1 MWITY
6 CLKWLLE
13 MVLTYC
19 VHFCLACC
27 AFSDSYTSVS
37 TNLAKWTRQNTFSSS
52 EETLWKAE
60 ILVSLQTWEIVKGPD
75 DSFIK
80 RKLKPATAWRKWRWN
95 CRELRKEKFYQPK
108 RKQKF
113 PKSCFCLLQKKKGE
127 RAWKLCW
134 LMLFLWLTVSGILIV
149 WMSFNNGGKTDCY
162 LLYIRGLQCR
172 SLALLQYNAKLS
184 FCC

>member
-1 MWITY
+1 MCISALLVVLSQTHILLFPLIWPNGPGKILFHHQKKHFGK
-6 CLKWLLE
+6 LK
-13 MVLTYC
+13 
-19 VHFCLACC
+19 
-27 AFSDSYTSVS
+27 
-37 TNLAKWTRQNTFSSS
+37 
-52 EETLWKAE
+52 
-60 ILVSLQTWEIVKGPD
+60 SLQTWEIVKGPN

-134 LMLFLWLTVSGILIV
+134 LMLFLWLTVSGTLIV
-149 WMSFNNGGKTDCY
+149 WMSFNNRGKTDYY

-172 SLALLQYNAKLS
+172 SLALLQYNA
-184 FCC
+184 